1 MDSADFLAHRH
12 GDDVAVA
19 VRDISP
25 GPVVVAYLDSDDR
38 VTLTALEPIALG
50 HKVAVR
56 DLDSDF
62 DVTEYG
68 ACIGRTYKPVRK
80 GEAVHIHNL
89 RSVRWPRSS

>member
-19 VRDISP
+19 VRDVSP

-38 VTLTALEPIALG
+38 VTLTALEPVALG
-50 HKVAVR
+50 HKIAVR
-56 DLDSDF
+56 DLETDC

-68 ACIGRTYKPVRK
+68 ACIGRTLRPVRQ
-80 GEAVHIHNL
+80 GELVHIHNL

>member
-1 MDSADFLAHRH
+1 MDSADFLAHRE

-19 VRDISP
+19 IRDVEP
-25 GPVVVAYLDSDDR
+25 GAVVVAYLNSDDR
-38 VTLTALEPIALG
+38 VTMTALERIALG
-50 HKVAVR
+50 HKVAVH
-56 DLDSDF
+56 DLESGR

-68 ACIGRTYKPVRK
+68 GCIGRTYKPVRK